1 MQKEYYKIFLLVM
14 LSSDLTQK
22 SNAQLGRPYFGSNS
36 PLYGAKL
43 RSNARGMP
51 WVGGVGGRWAVM
63 ELTGALQ
70 SYQLLRQRVRQ
81 FNLCPAN
88 KQETER
94 YKLNLVTV
102 LLK

>member
-22 SNAQLGRPYFGSNS
+22 SNAQLGRPHFGSNS

-51 WVGGVGGRWAVM
+51 WVGGVGGEMGGYGIDWYIAV
-63 ELTGALQ
+63 LSTFKTTA
-70 SYQLLRQRVRQ
+70 
-81 FNLCPAN
+81 
-88 KQETER
+88 K
-94 YKLNLVTV
+94 TV
-102 LLK
+102 